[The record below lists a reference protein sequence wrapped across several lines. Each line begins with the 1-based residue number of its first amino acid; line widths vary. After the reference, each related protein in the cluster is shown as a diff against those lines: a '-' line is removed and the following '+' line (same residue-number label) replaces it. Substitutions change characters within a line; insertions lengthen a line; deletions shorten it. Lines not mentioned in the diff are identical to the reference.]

1 MARNLAAL
9 VVKWNMTRADPGF
22 GGGKPWCCEGPVFSS
37 MVFWSFWRMGRKLT
51 SEACYKDRDDDDGT
65 TDYTV
70 LCLQMAV
77 HGIRIR
83 PRLVLICTP
92 LFYPRRFWKIV
103 CFELVQGCKNDAIL
117 PYFML
122 PEERYG
128 SYQFYSFWLG
138 IVWNLKMC

>member
-1 MARNLAAL
+1 
-9 VVKWNMTRADPGF
+9 
-22 GGGKPWCCEGPVFSS
+22 
-37 MVFWSFWRMGRKLT
+37 MGRKLT

-103 CFELVQGCKNDAIL
+103 CFEYVQGCKNDAIL

-128 SYQFYSFWLG
+128 SYQFYSFRNRLESKNVLKCQNG
-138 IVWNLKMC
+138 IRKGGTARPGFWFLMGNGSPLPFMAHLPP